1 MTDSG
6 IGPGSKVT
14 MHYSLAIEDGTV
26 VDSTFDAAPITFT
39 MGDGTMIEGLEFA
52 LVGLEKG
59 DDQSVSIPPN
69 VGFGYPEDEA
79 IQTMALDEFPPDM
92 APEPGQIIAFNMP
105 NGEEIPGTI
114 LKVENGAVEVDFNH
128 PLAGREVIF
137 TVKIVDVIQPE
148 FDDE

>member
-1 MTDSG
+1 M
-6 IGPGSKVT
+6 
-14 MHYSLAIEDGTV
+14 
-26 VDSTFDAAPITFT
+26 
-39 MGDGTMIEGLEFA
+39 
-52 LVGLEKG
+52 LV
-59 DDQSVSIPPN
+59 SAT
-69 VGFGYPEDEA
+69 PEDEA

-114 LKVENGAVEVDFNH
+114 LKVENGTVEVDFNH

-137 TVKIVDVIQPE
+137 TAKIVDVIQPE